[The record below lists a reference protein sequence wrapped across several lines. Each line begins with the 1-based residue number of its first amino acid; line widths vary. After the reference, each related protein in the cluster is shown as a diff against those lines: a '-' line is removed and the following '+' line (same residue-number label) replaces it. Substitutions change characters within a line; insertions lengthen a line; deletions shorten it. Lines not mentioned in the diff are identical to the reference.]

1 MVSQQKLMSHS
12 LELKVQGW
20 ISLRLLPLACRWP
33 PSGGP
38 LLAVFSPGLLSVHI
52 AGICLFYEDSHF
64 GSESHF
70 MTSWVAQC

>member
-1 MVSQQKLMSHS
+1 MGKPT
-12 LELKVQGW
+12 QGLSKW
-20 ISLRLLPLACRWP
+20 ALSYHI
-33 PSGGP
+33 
-38 LLAVFSPGLLSVHI
+38 SVHI